1 VERNLP
7 FPGKE
12 PVLFWLHWWDWGPR
26 LTDMRSDPSEWQAAP
41 NEAGIV
47 TRATVRTAD
56 RLDIKNTALARILG
70 LSEATISRMRKGKFE
85 LPKTQKAFELAV
97 LFIRLYRSLD
107 GIVGG
112 DDRVASDW
120 LKNENTVL
128 GATPLE
134 LMQSVSGL
142 SNVIAYLDSRRAIV

>member
-1 VERNLP
+1 MP
-7 FPGKE
+7 
-12 PVLFWLHWWDWGPR
+12 
-26 LTDMRSDPSEWQAAP
+26 SDPSERQAAP
-41 NEAGIV
+41 DEAGVV
-47 TRATVRTAD
+47 TRAAVRAAD
-56 RLDIKNTALARILG
+56 RLDIKNTTLAKILG
-70 LSEATISRMRKGKFE
+70 LSEATISRMRKGTFE
-85 LPKTQKAFELAV
+85 LPRTQKAFELAV

-128 GATPLE
+128 EAAPLE
-134 LMQSVSGL
+134 LIQSVSGL